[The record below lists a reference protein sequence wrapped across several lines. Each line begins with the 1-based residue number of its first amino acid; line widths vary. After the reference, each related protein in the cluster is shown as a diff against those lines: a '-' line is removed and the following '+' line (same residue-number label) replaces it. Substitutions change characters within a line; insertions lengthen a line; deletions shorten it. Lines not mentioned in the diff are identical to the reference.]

1 MNTADLTEY
10 AGATIIRDE
19 VLPRRA
25 WVGYDA
31 AGRRAVY
38 ALAGEEPDVVT
49 DEPVVTIRMGVDF
62 YDAFAEQMKQGPPAP
77 GDMYKRAFA
86 KAEAWVQAIRML
98 DRFEEIMKE
107 MLADPAEEMSDE
119 RG

>member
-1 MNTADLTEY
+1 MDLAGFADLP
-10 AGATIIRDE
+10 IIRDE
-19 VLPRRA
+19 AMLRRA
-25 WVGYDA
+25 WVGYDV
-31 AGRRAVY
+31 AGRMVVY
-38 ALAGEEPDVVT
+38 AIAGHEPRHMSEEPIVS
-49 DEPVVTIRMGVDF
+49 IRMGVDF

-86 KAEAWVQAIRML
+86 KAEARVQAIRML